1 MLFYITIFV
10 IRNTFIDN
18 DDDDDDDDDDDTT
31 QHKSISG

>member
-10 IRNTFIDN
+10 IRNTFI
-18 DDDDDDDDDDDTT
+18 DDDDDDDDDTT

>member
-18 DDDDDDDDDDDTT
+18 DDDDDDDTT

>member
-18 DDDDDDDDDDDTT
+18 DDDDDDDDDTT